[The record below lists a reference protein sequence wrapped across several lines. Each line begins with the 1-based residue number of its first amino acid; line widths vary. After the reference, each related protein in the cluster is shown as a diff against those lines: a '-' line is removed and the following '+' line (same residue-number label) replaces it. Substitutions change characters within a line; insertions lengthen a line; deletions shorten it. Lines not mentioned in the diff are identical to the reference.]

1 MLFLCAIVGVL
12 CSLFLVTVEGTN
24 GGMLSRVQDAPTCCP
39 GLLRNKMLIRRW
51 TISYGEVQLFRG
63 IITTRPHAMHAWHPR
78 NACRPCPSVLP
89 LSRAWSRQEKGRR
102 IFQTT
107 LQVKAQLKR
116 NWIVACRGDAA
127 PQSSCLGVR
136 LRWPVC
142 KKERPSLSISLHWRL
157 KGGNQNWYLQ
167 VFKSMKNNQT

>member
-1 MLFLCAIVGVL
+1 MLFLCAIVGVM

-24 GGMLSRVQDAPTCCP
+24 GGMLSRVQDAPTCMP
-39 GLLRNKMLIRRW
+39 RPLAEQDADLPLNN
-51 TISYGEVQLFRG
+51 QLWRG
-63 IITTRPHAMHAWHPR
+63 PTLSWNNYDQTTCY
-78 NACRPCPSVLP
+78 ACLAPKERLPSVLP
-89 LSRAWSRQEKGRR
+89 LSRAWSRQEKDRR

-136 LRWPVC
+136 LR
-142 KKERPSLSISLHWRL
+142 
-157 KGGNQNWYLQ
+157 
-167 VFKSMKNNQT
+167 